1 MISTSNLY
9 QKILSRAFNLKKKSI
24 INCGLPRNDI
34 LVSSKKNYL
43 KKKNLKL
50 VLWLPT
56 FRNTNTFDKINDSSK
71 QHFLEEWNDDF
82 IPKLNKIAIK
92 NKIFI
97 IIKTHALDVFI
108 KSEKKIFEFN
118 FSK

>member
-1 MISTSNLY
+1 MWFT
-9 QKILSRAFNLKKKSI
+9 
-24 INCGLPRNDI
+24 RNDI
-34 LVSSKKNYL
+34 LVSSKKL
-43 KKKNLKL
+43 FKKKNLKL

-92 NKIFI
+92 IRSS
-97 IIKTHALDVFI
+97 L
-108 KSEKKIFEFN
+108 
-118 FSK
+118 